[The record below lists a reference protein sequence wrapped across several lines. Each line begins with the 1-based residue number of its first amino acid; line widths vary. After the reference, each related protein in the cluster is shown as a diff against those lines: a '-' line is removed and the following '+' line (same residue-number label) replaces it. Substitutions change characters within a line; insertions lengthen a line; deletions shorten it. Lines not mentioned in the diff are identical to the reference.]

1 MIKYLKNQYNVLKDS
16 IKELDAKT
24 AILTLYELI
33 FFLISGV
40 AFMIFASVLRKKSVF
55 LSTLDLE
62 NLMNLPKSEID
73 ITHSTLKNFMTTMI
87 IGTILLII
95 VIFITMAVMKS
106 IIWFTTA
113 NKKFKKEDI
122 LKFIPI
128 RFVWLL
134 IEAGFLIILFLPL
147 FITIGFSS
155 NINSAPLALTFSLIT
170 LALFLTLMTI
180 KSLMYVFYL
189 ESKNIKCIKKAFKFG
204 LKKIHHYIIPYLV
217 ILGLFIVVSQLYWIY
232 QFFPDKIINLLTLII
247 YILFAVWTRIYFL
260 KVTNNIL

>member
-1 MIKYLKNQYNVLKDS
+1 
-16 IKELDAKT
+16 
-24 AILTLYELI
+24 
-33 FFLISGV
+33 SGV

-204 LKKIHHYIIPYLV
+204 LKKIHHYII
-217 ILGLFIVVSQLYWIY
+217 
-232 QFFPDKIINLLTLII
+232 
-247 YILFAVWTRIYFL
+247 
-260 KVTNNIL
+260 